1 MITTTQLLDQ
11 VKRERQANPPTMPS
25 AEALMEKAKK
35 ALRRKQK
42 NGPRLL
48 LEAVNCRIRELA
60 PDCGDDFWET
70 AQHLAKTRNEIGI
83 EAGYRGLMWLKW
95 DAARD
100 GYYHKE
106 DAEMSY
112 EAAEILLY
120 VLSKGSVD
128 HA

>member
-11 VKRERQANPPTMPS
+11 VQRERRANPPEMPS
-25 AEALMEKAKK
+25 AEALIEKAKK

-42 NGPRLL
+42 NGPQLL
-48 LEAVNCRIRELA
+48 LDAVNYRIRELE
-60 PDCGDDFWET
+60 PDCDDYWAA
-70 AQHLAKTRNEIGI
+70 AQHLAKARNEGGI

-95 DAARD
+95 DADRE

-112 EAAEILLY
+112 NAAEILLY
-120 VLSKGSVD
+120 MLSNGPVD